1 MYMQADL
8 INILRRIPWFVG
20 LDQAQLDQLASISEV
35 HQLDPGDI
43 LFNEGD
49 REDSL
54 YVLLDGRMALEV
66 EVPTRGH
73 VTVYTAEMLD
83 IIGWSSMTPV
93 VRQRTASVRAAAPSL
108 LLGFNSKLLQ
118 QLCDEDHEIGYIVM
132 RRLANV
138 VANRLLTTRL
148 CLLDIIAHKIPQ
160 ELG

>member
-8 INILRRIPWFVG
+8 INILRQIPWFVG
-20 LDQAQLDQLASISEV
+20 LEQSQLDQLASIAEM

-54 YVLLDGRMALEV
+54 YVLLEGRMALDV

-93 VRQRTASVRAAAPSL
+93 VRQRTASARAACTPAL
-108 LLGFNSKLLQ
+108 RFQ
-118 QLCDEDHEIGYIVM
+118 
-132 RRLANV
+132 
-138 VANRLLTTRL
+138 
-148 CLLDIIAHKIPQ
+148 
-160 ELG
+160 